1 MKSANREN
9 RGLGVFQNPGSVFT
23 LLSLKSPPLW
33 PGGRRGSDDHKDVLF
48 TDPLLV

>member
-1 MKSANREN
+1 MKTEVS
-9 RGLGVFQNPGSVFT
+9 GSSRILAVFT

-33 PGGRRGSDDHKDVLF
+33 PGGRRGGVDHKDVVF